1 RPGEL
6 GRIRVFVCQAHLP
19 LAESPRHGPGRRA
32 RAPAG
37 ETGEVL
43 MAEPQSRRVRGGHR
57 EGRESRGARPE
68 ADVRREVVFGRHA
81 ERLAQRGLLSNR
93 VHDGPDPLHVTGA
106 DVAVVDRG
114 SVPRDAAELDGRACH
129 QGRGAHADR
138 VMERES
144 EDRVREA
151 VVLDQPLDRMG
162 DRGRLHRSPSR
173 TAGRSPWSRISP
185 SARSVDAPGQKPV
198 LNQTVRMPTAA
209 APATSAVTSS
219 PMWTTSCG
227 AKPRPWSAARKIRGS
242 GFRRRNS
249 SEYPRNRKWRPIPSS
264 SWSWLRYRPQL
275 RPVFEMSPIARPRE
289 ARVAIVAARF
299 G

>member
-1 RPGEL
+1 
-6 GRIRVFVCQAHLP
+6 
-19 LAESPRHGPGRRA
+19 GPASTG
-32 RAPAG
+32 APP
-37 ETGEVL
+37 ET
-43 MAEPQSRRVRGGHR
+43 A
-57 EGRESRGARPE
+57 
-68 ADVRREVVFGRHA
+68 VRREVVFGRHA

-114 SVPRDAAELDGRACH
+114 SVLRDATQLHGRACH
-129 QGRGAHADR
+129 QGGGAHADR

-198 LNQTVRMPTAA
+198 LNPTVRLPTGV

-219 PMWTTSCG
+219 PTWSTSLVT
-227 AKPRPWSAARKIRGS
+227 KP
-242 GFRRRNS
+242 
-249 SEYPRNRKWRPIPSS
+249 
-264 SWSWLRYRPQL
+264 
-275 RPVFEMSPIARPRE
+275 V
-289 ARVAIVAARF
+289 
-299 G
+299 